1 MIRSRSF
8 HLVSRTNIS
17 SWSSFDEAIEHI
29 VQQKAE
35 IEKTFANAAFDH
47 NFNEPMNALILECDS
62 KNPVAANIN
71 TYAEKVNKI
80 FENSDDKIVIDVR
93 LFPFPA
99 KMKKRVCIEHTYF
112 IKEAC

>member
-8 HLVSRTNIS
+8 HLVSRTNVS

-29 VQQKAE
+29 VQRKAE
-35 IEKTFANAAFDH
+35 IEKTFEVAAFDH
-47 NFNEPMNALILECDS
+47 NFNEPMNAIILECDA
-62 KNPVAANIN
+62 KNPIAADIN
-71 TYAEKVNKI
+71 VYAEKVNKI
-80 FENSDDKIVIDVR
+80 FENNDDKIVIGVR

-99 KMKKRVCIEHTYF
+99 KMKNRVCIEHTYF

>member
-8 HLVSRTNIS
+8 RLVSRTNMS
-17 SWSSFDEAIEHI
+17 SWSSFDEAIGHI

-62 KNPVAANIN
+62 KNPIAADIN
-71 TYAEKVNKI
+71 VYAEKVNKI
-80 FENSDDKIVIDVR
+80 FENNDDKIVISVR
-93 LFPFPA
+93 LSDFPA
-99 KMKKRVCIEHTYF
+99 KLKKRVCIEHTYF